1 MDRTGGGKLI
11 ESRLVR
17 HGIGWPILL
26 MLSALATA
34 GCGTSLP
41 GGYRVTYGD
50 RGKAWLSNPDGS
62 IAHGALIKQLLK
74 DDRHILLITFA
85 TTLGGEIDGPR
96 PLDGNCY
103 VALYIDADQRRMRQ
117 VRLAEARRLSANMT
131 SVVSYDRSCLQGMP
145 TS

>member
-1 MDRTGGGKLI
+1 
-11 ESRLVR
+11 
-17 HGIGWPILL
+17 
-26 MLSALATA
+26 MLCALAIA

-41 GGYRVTYGD
+41 GGYGVTHGD

-62 IAHGALIKQLLK
+62 IAHGALIKQLWK
-74 DDRHILLITFA
+74 DDRHILLLTFA
-85 TTLGGEIDGPR
+85 TTFGGEVVGPR

-103 VALYIDADQRRMRQ
+103 VALYIDADQRRIRQ

-131 SVVSYDRSCLQGMP
+131 SVESYNRGCLQGMP